1 MFEPF
6 ECECIFVEAKNDSVP
21 RSGRVEYRAATCR
34 VCRVLDVGLL
44 AGSTRVAVFDSHAPK
59 YQRMH

>member
-6 ECECIFVEAKNDSVP
+6 ECRCIFVEVKNDRVP
-21 RSGRVEYRAATCR
+21 HSGRVEYRAATCA
-34 VCRVLDVGLL
+34 VCRVLDVRLL
-44 AGSTRVAVFDSHAPK
+44 AGTTRAAVFDSHAPK